1 MLNGIT
7 FTNMFKSFSR
17 IALLHRQIGIVELC
31 NLSFKKFRS
40 FKTNWILIQNYFS

>member
-7 FTNMFKSFSR
+7 FNNMLKSLSR

-31 NLSFKKFRS
+31 NLSFFKFCA
-40 FKTNWILIQNYFS
+40 FKTN